1 MKAPPQIRA
10 ALVAMVLIAACETAA
25 TSPATPLLARIEL
38 SHLTGTVQVG
48 ETITIAAIAYDAH
61 QDRIALP
68 RVEWT
73 SDDTTIAS
81 VDSIGRVTGQG
92 WGYTTIRV
100 SDGEVGASIRIT
112 SQPAGFMIAT
122 LNGSPDL
129 VVGESVVLQAK
140 FVAVG
145 GNSIP
150 VNRVFLWSS
159 TNPSAVSISPAP
171 GLDSSQVIVTA
182 RLTGL
187 ASISVASEEWQAN
200 FMIGVLPEPVP
211 ADAPV
216 KVLGFY
222 FFWYSTF
229 APILPTM
236 EVEVAPGRS
245 AEILR
250 IDVAVSGAQ
259 ATSFPALCSTTRLTG
274 GRHAILGEYS
284 YQSQAF
290 KWSPFPAPQ
299 TADGAALLTYRVE
312 SGSVIRTVARGAID
326 VWGYGSGYLTSFPWH
341 VCN

>member
-1 MKAPPQIRA
+1 
-10 ALVAMVLIAACETAA
+10 MVLIAACETAA
-25 TSPATPLLARIEL
+25 TSPAIPLLTGIEL
-38 SHLTGTVQVG
+38 SHLTRTVQVG
-48 ETITIAAIAYDAH
+48 ETITITAIAYDAR

-68 RVEWT
+68 SVEWT

-100 SDGEVGASIRIT
+100 SAGEVGDSIRIT
-112 SQPAGFMIAT
+112 SEPAGFTIAT

-129 VVGESVVLQAK
+129 VVGESVVLQAR
-140 FVAVG
+140 FLRVG
-145 GNSIP
+145 GNPIP
-150 VNRVFLWSS
+150 VNRVFHWSS
-159 TNPSAVSISPAP
+159 TNPSAVSISQA

-187 ASISVASEEWQAN
+187 ASISVASEEWKAN

-211 ADAPV
+211 AEAPV

-236 EVEVAPGRS
+236 EVEIAPGRS

-259 ATSFPALCSTTRLTG
+259 ASSFPALCSATRLTG

-284 YQSQAF
+284 YQSQPF
-290 KWSPFPAPQ
+290 TWSPFPAPQ

-312 SGSVIRTVARGAID
+312 SGRVIRAVVRGAID
-326 VWGYGSGYLTSFPWH
+326 VWGYDSGYPTSFPWQ
-341 VCN
+341 VCNA